1 MKRSVAGAL
10 ALFTISMAWI
20 LGCGTV
26 RAQNAPPAGPPG
38 PNVCASF
45 PKVSEEAAKR
55 GAAVTAGIKAHVERK
70 QICTLMT
77 SFLAAEGAV
86 VKFLVDNQTWCG
98 VPAEAIKNAKAG
110 HEKSL
115 EFRTRAC
122 AEDMGHGK
130 PPSLSDAIKT
140 PTVDSAANTRTGHG
154 TFDSLT
160 GNPLA
165 R

>member
-10 ALFTISMAWI
+10 ALLTISMAFI

-26 RAQNAPPAGPPG
+26 RAQNAPVPAGP
-38 PNVCASF
+38 NICASF
-45 PKVSEEAAKR
+45 PKISDEAQKR
-55 GAAVTAGIKAHVERK
+55 GSAVTAGIKAHVERK

-77 SFLAAEGAV
+77 SFIAAEGAV
-86 VKFLVDNQTWCG
+86 LKFLVDNQTWCG

-110 HEKSL
+110 HDKSVD
-115 EFRTRAC
+115 FRNKAC
-122 AEDMGHGK
+122 AQDIGQGK

-140 PTVDSAANTRTGHG
+140 PTIDSAANTRTGHG

>member
-10 ALFTISMAWI
+10 ALFTISMTCI

-26 RAQNAPPAGPPG
+26 RAQNAPLPAQPG
-38 PNVCASF
+38 PNICANFSRI
-45 PKVSEEAAKR
+45 SDEAQKR
-55 GAAVTAGIKAHVERK
+55 GSAVTAGIKGHVERK

-77 SFLAAEGAV
+77 SFVAAEGAV